1 VFPDSSNLLN
11 YTTTFNLTAELN
23 NMTSHFDNLTA
34 AVLSEVDSSIGQITS
49 TIDPLIQSV
58 QTQVNQLMNNV
69 TPKTFF
75 LLSSDSPCFQTIDPI
90 FNEISGIKSTMDS
103 YLQPGGLVYVSNY
116 YRYFRLLLLLGAL
129 TKPIART
136 EMSGCRSYFQ
146 LYGS

>member
-75 LLSSDSPCFQTIDPI
+75 F
-90 FNEISGIKSTMDS
+90 
-103 YLQPGGLVYVSNY
+103 
-116 YRYFRLLLLLGAL
+116 LLLTRLAFRPSTPSL
-129 TKPIART
+129 TRFPVSSPRWIRIFSLEAWCMCPIT
-136 EMSGCRSYFQ
+136 TGIFVFFFFW
-146 LYGS
+146 GP